1 MKTNNKRDQEYLKT
15 LTILYVEDDADT
27 REQFSDFLR
36 RSAGTLIT
44 AENGVAGLE
53 AFKKQI
59 PDIVVTDI
67 LMPRMDG
74 LTMAKEILEMV
85 PKVPI
90 IVVTAF
96 EQTDYLMRA
105 INIGIEKYVTKP
117 VNSYLLFE
125 KLLECAHRLRAE
137 EQIKL
142 QHQQEIRE
150 AQHKQ
155 SKAIAIM
162 AGGIAHD
169 YNNMM
174 QGILGYT
181 ALAKMLLEPGSEA
194 SSYLEKVESCSE
206 EIGKLGRVLNILGSD
221 FKSEKSQGE
230 IVPCLQSAIK
240 GALDGSTVSFECNCP
255 EDFPQVRF
263 DEAGINSVFSGLAT
277 NAVEAM
283 PAGGVLKLTTQV
295 VEVAEHDFLPLKPG
309 SYVHIS
315 LTDSGGGIPSDILAK
330 IFDPYYSS
338 KQRSSKRG
346 MGLSLALCRTI
357 IMAHGGSI
365 EAESTLGQGTTFH
378 IWLPT
383 A

>member
-1 MKTNNKRDQEYLKT
+1 MKINNRRDQDYLKT
-15 LTILYVEDDADT
+15 LTILYVEDDTDT

-36 RSAGTLIT
+36 RPSGTLIT
-44 AENGVAGLE
+44 AEDGVAGLE
-53 AFKKQI
+53 AFKKHL

-74 LTMAKEILEMV
+74 LTMAREILELV
-85 PKVPI
+85 PTVPI
-90 IVVTAF
+90 IAVTAF

-117 VNSYLLFE
+117 VNSFLLSE
-125 KLLECAHRLRAE
+125 CLLQCAHRLRAE
-137 EQIKL
+137 EQVKL
-142 QHQQEIRE
+142 QHQREIRE
-150 AQHKQ
+150 AYHKQ
-155 SKAIAIM
+155 SEAIAIM

-174 QGILGYT
+174 QGILGYV
-181 ALAKMLLEPGSEA
+181 ALTKMLLEPGSEA
-194 SSYLEKVESCSE
+194 GDYLEKVENCSK
-206 EIGKLGRVLNILGSD
+206 EISKLGRVLNILGSN
-221 FKSEKSQGE
+221 FKREKPLGA
-230 IVPCLQSAIK
+230 VLPCLMSSIKSVLAGTAIS
-240 GALDGSTVSFECNCP
+240 LENNCHEELPQVSFCEV
-255 EDFPQVRF
+255 EMD
-263 DEAGINSVFSGLAT
+263 SVFSGLVT

-283 PAGGVLKLTTQV
+283 PAGGVLKLTTKV
-295 VEVAEHDFLPLKPG
+295 VEVTEHDFLPLKPG
-309 SYVHIS
+309 SYVQIS
-315 LTDSGGGIPSDILAK
+315 LTDSGGGIPSDILTK

-365 EAESTLGQGTTFH
+365 AAESTVGQGTTFN

>member
-1 MKTNNKRDQEYLKT
+1 MYKRQ
-15 LTILYVEDDADT
+15 
-27 REQFSDFLR
+27 
-36 RSAGTLIT
+36 
-44 AENGVAGLE
+44 
-53 AFKKQI
+53 
-59 PDIVVTDI
+59 
-67 LMPRMDG
+67 
-74 LTMAKEILEMV
+74 
-85 PKVPI
+85 
-90 IVVTAF
+90 
-96 EQTDYLMRA
+96 
-105 INIGIEKYVTKP
+105 VTKP

-315 LTDSGGGIPSDILAK
+315 LTDSGGGIPSDTLAK

-365 EAESTLGQGTTFH
+365 AAESTLGQGTTFH

>member
-105 INIGIEKYVTKP
+105 KNIGIEKYVTKP

-315 LTDSGGGIPSDILAK
+315 LTDSGGGIPSDTLAK

>member
-1 MKTNNKRDQEYLKT
+1 MKIDNRRDQDYLKT
-15 LTILYVEDDADT
+15 LTILYVEDDTDT

-36 RSAGTLIT
+36 RPVGTLIT
-44 AENGVAGLE
+44 AEDGVAGLE
-53 AFKKQI
+53 AFKKHT

-74 LTMAKEILEMV
+74 LAMAHEILTLV
-85 PKVPI
+85 PTVPI

-105 INIGIEKYVTKP
+105 INIGIEKYITKP

-137 EQIKL
+137 EQVKL

-150 AQHKQ
+150 AQFMQ
-155 SKAIAIM
+155 SETIAIM

-174 QGILGYT
+174 QGILGYVS
-181 ALAKMLLEPGSEA
+181 LARMMLEPGSEA
-194 SSYLEKVESCSE
+194 GDYLEKVENCSE
-206 EIGKLGRVLNILGSD
+206 EVSKLGRLLSILGSD
-221 FKSEKSQGE
+221 FNGETSQGQ
-230 IVPCLQSAIK
+230 IMPCLMTAIK
-240 GALDGSTVSFECNCP
+240 SVLAGTTVSLDKNCP
-255 EDFPQVRF
+255 EELPEIRF
-263 DEAGINSVFSGLAT
+263 DAVKMDSVFSGLVT

-283 PAGGVLKLTTQV
+283 PAGGVLKLTTKV
-295 VEVAEHDFLPLKPG
+295 VEVTEHDFLPLKLG
-309 SYVHIS
+309 SYVQIS
-315 LTDSGGGIPSDILAK
+315 LTDSGGGIPSDILVK
-330 IFDPYYSS
+330 IFAPYYST
-338 KQRSSKRG
+338 KQRSVKRG
-346 MGLSLALCRTI
+346 IGLSLALCRTI

-365 EAESTLGQGTTFH
+365 AAESTLGNGTTFH

-383 A
+383 V